1 MVNLIMKAAPVICV
15 YYTAYIMGDAFGGFF
30 LEKSPSDALSD
41 LFLLFK
47 FTSTCVYERIL
58 NKLFSSLDTT

>member
-1 MVNLIMKAAPVICV
+1 MANLIMKAAPVICLH
-15 YYTAYIMGDAFGGFF
+15 YTAYIMGDAFGGFF
-30 LEKSPSDALSD
+30 SEKSPSDSLSD

>member
-1 MVNLIMKAAPVICV
+1 MVNLIMKAAPVICLC
-15 YYTAYIMGDAFGGFF
+15 YTVYIMGDAFGGFF

-41 LFLLFK
+41 LFLFFK

>member
-1 MVNLIMKAAPVICV
+1 MVNLIMKAAPVICL
-15 YYTAYIMGDAFGGFF
+15 YYTAYIMGDAFGVFF
-30 LEKSPSDALSD
+30 VEKSPSDP
-41 LFLLFK
+41 K

>member
-1 MVNLIMKAAPVICV
+1 MVNVIMKAAPVICL
-15 YYTAYIMGDAFGGFF
+15 YYTVYIMGDAFSGFF

-47 FTSTCVYERIL
+47 FTSTCVYELIL

>member
-1 MVNLIMKAAPVICV
+1 MVNLIMKAAPVICL
-15 YYTAYIMGDAFGGFF
+15 YYTAYIIGDAFGVFF
-30 LEKSPSDALSD
+30 VEKSPSDALSD

-58 NKLFSSLDTT
+58 SKLFSSLDTA

>member
-1 MVNLIMKAAPVICV
+1 MKAAPVICL
-15 YYTAYIMGDAFGGFF
+15 YYTVYIMGDAFSGFF

-47 FTSTCVYERIL
+47 FTSTCVYELIL

>member
-1 MVNLIMKAAPVICV
+1 MTGAAL
-15 YYTAYIMGDAFGGFF
+15 MGDAFGGFF